1 MDSTQR
7 GACDR
12 CRGQK
17 LRCVGLS
24 GLMPTFKSEGRLQR
38 NEKPCDRCRKAQV
51 ECYSVRPA
59 SRRKSSISS
68 SRLEENSGHRAQRLG
83 RKTATKSLRHTLYS
97 TSPKIHTATTTDIGD
112 DVLADHEHSIS
123 PLQFTS
129 GWPSPEPFEFDWDS
143 LDKWAPSHIDD
154 HEKEFSSQS
163 PAITTRDSSPQYT
176 SRSAQE
182 PNDYY
187 SIRIESDLGMGNI
200 GSLGSTSKTQQTHT
214 PPASDDAYSI
224 HSTSLQARQV
234 CVQELTELNEALLQD
249 KKTPNARKQPQAKS
263 PKSHPASLSNVT
275 FQHNIGRTL
284 RHSHTFLHILQRL
297 RSAKVLSADSQRSSS
312 LKLHDDPKS
321 FSRLMGESNFDEAR
335 TSTRWTHSPGSFLST
350 PSPTLSSS
358 TTSSAP
364 RLAPLDMPTI
374 LSIICC
380 YAYIVEAYS
389 SIFSEILQCIVH
401 SPEDLQAIWTGL
413 SLDGFSLDSHLTMQ
427 LECLLHVAGCMLDKM
442 EKILVGTSDL
452 ALQHR
457 SEGLLENKLSAGLL
471 DALYCQDDSTASG
484 DTGRKE
490 LRIKRD
496 MRRIQAALKYLD

>member
-24 GLMPTFKSEGRLQR
+24 GLMPTFESEGRLQR

-68 SRLEENSGHRAQRLG
+68 NRLEEKSGHGAQRPG
-83 RKTATKSLRHTLYS
+83 RKTARKLLRHTLYN
-97 TSPKIHTATTTDIGD
+97 TSPENHTATTTDIGD
-112 DVLADHEHSIS
+112 DLLVDHEHSNS
-123 PLQFTS
+123 PLQSTS

-143 LDKWAPSHIDD
+143 LDKWAPSHIDH

-163 PAITTRDSSPQYT
+163 PAITTRGFSPQDT
-176 SRSAQE
+176 SKSAQE
-182 PNDYY
+182 PNDYFG
-187 SIRIESDLGMGNI
+187 IRIESDLGMGNI
-200 GSLGSTSKTQQTHT
+200 GSLGSNHAPSETQQIHT
-214 PPASDDAYSI
+214 SPASNDTYSI
-224 HSTSLQARQV
+224 HSTSLEARQV

-249 KKTPNARKQPQAKS
+249 KKTTNSRKQPQAKS
-263 PKSHPASLSNVT
+263 PTSHPASLSN
-275 FQHNIGRTL
+275 
-284 RHSHTFLHILQRL
+284 RL
-297 RSAKVLSADSQRSSS
+297 RSAKVSSADSQRSSF
-312 LKLHDDPKS
+312 LKSHDDPKS
-321 FSRLMGESNFDEAR
+321 FSRLMRESNFDGAR
-335 TSTRWTHSPGSFLST
+335 TSTRSSRSPGPFLST
-350 PSPTLSSS
+350 PSPTLSFS
-358 TTSSAP
+358 TTSSDP

-413 SLDGFSLDSHLTMQ
+413 SLDGFSLDGHLTMQ

-442 EKILVGTSDL
+442 ERILVGSSDL

-471 DALYCQDDSTASG
+471 DALYCQDDSATSG

-496 MRRIQAALKYLD
+496 MRRIQAALKFLD